1 MARRAREPIE
11 VHAYVTVNGQEV
23 DVDTLSPEMRRK
35 LATELKLRYLNTL
48 FRGKAVFWA
57 AEEV

>member
-11 VHAYVTVNGQEV
+11 VHSWVTVNGQEV
-23 DVDTLSPEMRRK
+23 EVSSLSPEMRRK
-35 LATELKLRYLNTL
+35 VATELKLRYLNTL
-48 FRGKAVFWA
+48 FRGEAVFWA